1 MTAMRSNPASSA
13 VRATVARSAPSCE
26 GPAGEP
32 KSGICNPIFTSVPPS
47 GSCSRAGAGLG
58 GHVQYA
64 RAAHQRRPQA
74 PGCGTRFSAFTRMA
88 ASHRGRRCWLATS
101 SPRQQE
107 GVIGMAG
114 MLLVRRSRGAL
125 SGVLLIL
132 LGIWGGIIPFVGP
145 YVHYAYTPARAWT
158 YTSGR
163 FWLDVLPA
171 IGTVVGGVI
180 VLASRLR
187 PATLLGAWLAALSGC
202 WFAIGNLLAPL
213 WNSAVTAGQPTGGSL
228 HRAVEQI
235 GFFTALA
242 LGRLSV
248 LAIRDVRAA
257 EEAALATGTRA
268 AEPAAAGAAAAGAT
282 APRTPLGRVFA
293 ARATSQPDQSGP
305 LPAAAK
311 RVGRHSA
318 STT

>member
-1 MTAMRSNPASSA
+1 
-13 VRATVARSAPSCE
+13 
-26 GPAGEP
+26 
-32 KSGICNPIFTSVPPS
+32 
-47 GSCSRAGAGLG
+47 
-58 GHVQYA
+58 
-64 RAAHQRRPQA
+64 
-74 PGCGTRFSAFTRMA
+74 
-88 ASHRGRRCWLATS
+88 
-101 SPRQQE
+101 
-107 GVIGMAG
+107 MAG

-235 GFFTALA
+235 GFFTGLGVAIVFFSALA

-318 STT
+318 STTSDSSTTEGTAVGSTPQEASSGASRR